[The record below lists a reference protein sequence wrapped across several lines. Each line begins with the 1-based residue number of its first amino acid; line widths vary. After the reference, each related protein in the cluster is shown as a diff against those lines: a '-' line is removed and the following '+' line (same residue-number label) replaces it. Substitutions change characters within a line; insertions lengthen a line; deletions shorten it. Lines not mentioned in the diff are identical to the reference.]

1 VPHSLTQNGN
11 RNKMVAR
18 VGKKKDLKRRRR
30 RRPWQ
35 PAGESRVDGSADGD
49 AEVHFLLLSLSRS
62 EQRSKCGGGGQCGE
76 REREIGQERLWAANF
91 LDTGKHGTLMGWS
104 RLKKAHPNKAHHGD
118 DWNTR

>member
-1 VPHSLTQNGN
+1 MAPRTAMLRSI
-11 RNKMVAR
+11 
-18 VGKKKDLKRRRR
+18 
-30 RRPWQ
+30 
-35 PAGESRVDGSADGD
+35 SSSS
-49 AEVHFLLLSLSRS
+49 LSLAASR
-62 EQRSKCGGGGQCGE
+62 GANAAAAVNAE

>member
-76 REREIGQERLWAANF
+76 RERDRSRTAMGREF
-91 LDTGKHGTLMGWS
+91 LGHGETWYLDG
-104 RLKKAHPNKAHHGD
+104 LEQIKKSPSQQGPS
-118 DWNTR
+118 W